1 MGVDASV
8 PGGACEILV
17 LAVGNVLVGVW
28 ISELFG
34 QTEIYHVAQV
44 TLVYKSHI

>member
-8 PGGACEILV
+8 AGRACEILV
-17 LAVGNVLVGVW
+17 LTVGNVLVGEW

-44 TLVYKSHI
+44 AL